1 MIDGITPKQ
10 FYESEGVEDWRV
22 VGDGACTSFRTGSF
36 AGSARLVQAIS
47 ELTGIDDHRPD
58 IDLRHDGVTVR
69 LITYTD
75 DWYGTSK
82 RDVEL
87 ARRISAVARKLD
99 LRADPSVVQSI
110 LFTIDARVSAEVMP
124 FWRAV
129 LGYEYRVDNPKED
142 LIDPRGRGPS
152 IWFQKTDEP
161 PLQDFRIH
169 VDVWVPHDQVQARI
183 AAALAAG
190 GRLVTDKYAPAWWTL
205 ADAEG
210 NVCDVSTT
218 TGRD

>member
-1 MIDGITPKQ
+1 MNDGITPKQ
-10 FYESEGVEDWRV
+10 FHESEGVEDWRV
-22 VGDGACTSFRTGSF
+22 VGDGACTYFRSESFST
-36 AGSARLVQAIS
+36 SARLVQAIG
-47 ELTGIDDHRPD
+47 ELAGIDDHCPD
-58 IDLRHDGVTVR
+58 VDLRRDGVMVR
-69 LITYTD
+69 LITYTE
-75 DWYGTSK
+75 DWYGPSR
-82 RDVEL
+82 RDVDL
-87 ARRISAVARKLD
+87 ARRISAVARKLG
-99 LRADPSVVQSI
+99 LRADPSAVQSI

-161 PLQDFRIH
+161 PLKDFRIH
-169 VDVWVPHDQVQARI
+169 VDVWVPHDRVRERI
-183 AAALAAG
+183 DAALAAG

-205 ADAEG
+205 ADPEG
-210 NVCDVSTT
+210 NVADVAAT

>member
-10 FYESEGVEDWRV
+10 FYESEDVEDWRV
-22 VGDGACTSFRTGSF
+22 VSDGACTFFRTGSF
-36 AGSARLVQAIS
+36 AASARLVQAIG
-47 ELTGIDDHRPD
+47 ELAGIDDHRPD
-58 IDLRHDGVTVR
+58 IDLRKDGVTVR
-69 LITYTD
+69 LITYTE
-75 DWYGTSK
+75 DWYGTSQ
-82 RDVEL
+82 RDVAL
-87 ARRISAVARKLD
+87 ARRISEVARKLGA
-99 LRADPSVVQSI
+99 RADPSLVQSI

-129 LGYEYRVDNPKED
+129 LGYEYRLDNPKAD

-152 IWFQKTDEP
+152 IWFQKTDEQ
-161 PLQDFRIH
+161 PLEDFRIH
-169 VDVWVPHDQVQARI
+169 ADIWVPPDQVQARI

-205 ADAEG
+205 ADPEG
-210 NVCDVSTT
+210 NVCELSTT

>member
-22 VGDGACTSFRTGSF
+22 VGDGACTFYRTGSF
-36 AGSARLVQAIS
+36 AASSRLVQAIG
-47 ELTGIDDHRPD
+47 ELPGIDHHRPD
-58 IDLRHDGVTVR
+58 VDLRRDGVTVR
-69 LITYTD
+69 LITYSD
-75 DWYGTSK
+75 DWYGMSQ
-82 RDVEL
+82 RDVEM
-87 ARRISAVARKLD
+87 ARRISAVARKLG
-99 LRADPSVVQSI
+99 LPADPSVVQSI
-110 LFTIDARVSAEVMP
+110 LFTIDARLSADVMP

-161 PLQDFRIH
+161 PLSDFRIH
-169 VDVWVPHDQVQARI
+169 VDIWVPHDQVQARL

-205 ADAEG
+205 ADPEG
-210 NVCDVSTT
+210 NVCDLATT
-218 TGRD
+218 TSRD